1 MGPLKKASEEC
12 GTAVATYFAA
22 PQMENAIFVNKYAER
37 FCNETKRNERF
48 CPHAHARQDPVPLA
62 SLASDV
68 AGESWVAVHDTY
80 VWSDDNMA
88 EIEKG
93 YVLQA
98 DTVAELAE
106 KAGLDPEVLQATV
119 DAYNAAKFEPWC

>member
-1 MGPLKKASEEC
+1 M
-12 GTAVATYFAA
+12 
-22 PQMENAIFVNKYAER
+22 
-37 FCNETKRNERF
+37 
-48 CPHAHARQDPVPLA
+48 
-62 SLASDV
+62 
-68 AGESWVAVHDTY
+68 HDTY
-80 VWSDDNMA
+80 VWSDNNMA

-119 DAYNAAKFEPWC
+119 DAYNAAKLEPWC